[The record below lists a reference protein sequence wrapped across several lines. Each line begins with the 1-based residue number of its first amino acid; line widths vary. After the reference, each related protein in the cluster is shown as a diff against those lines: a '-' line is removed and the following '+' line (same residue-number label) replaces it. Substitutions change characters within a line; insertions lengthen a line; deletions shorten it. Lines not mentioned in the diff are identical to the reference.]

1 MGRLD
6 GRTAIVTGAS
16 GGIGLATAR
25 LFHAEGARL
34 VLNARRA
41 DRLQAAAQET
51 GAESVCGDITDAAV
65 RTNLVQA
72 AGGRVDILVNNAGYG
87 QPGPCEAVP
96 IEEARRQMEVNFFAA
111 AEMARAVLPAM
122 RGARSGRIL
131 NVSSIADRF
140 GYPLFGW
147 YCASKHALEGWSDA
161 LRLELAPFGIR
172 VVLIE
177 PGPVRTEFFEVA
189 RARGD
194 ALLSDKESPY
204 RDFYAAVDDIE
215 ADMMKQAGEPEGVA
229 RVLLKAACKRRPR
242 ARYAV
247 TGMAKMM
254 SVLLR
259 VLPRSWLD
267 AAVNRQF
274 QVPKRVPPEE

>member
-6 GRTAIVTGAS
+6 GRTVIVTGAS
-16 GGIGLATAR
+16 CGIGLATAR
-25 LFHAEGARL
+25 LFGAEGARL

-41 DRLQAAAQET
+41 DRLEAVAQET
-51 GAESVCGDITDAAV
+51 GAQSVCGDITDAAV
-65 RTNLVQA
+65 RTDLVQV

-87 QPGPCEAVP
+87 EPGPCEAVP

-111 AEMARAVLPAM
+111 AEMVRAVLPVM

-131 NVSSIADRF
+131 NVSSIAGRF

-172 VVLIE
+172 VALIE

-194 ALLSDKESPY
+194 ALMNDKQSPY
-204 RDFYAAVDDIE
+204 REFYAGVEDIE
-215 ADMMKQAGEPEGVA
+215 ADMMKRAAEPEDVA
-229 RVLLKAACKRRPR
+229 RVLLKAACKRRVH

-254 SVLLR
+254 NFLLR
-259 VLPRSWLD
+259 VLPRRWLD
-267 AAVNRQF
+267 IGVARQF
-274 QVPKRVPPEE
+274 QVPRRAPPQE